1 MAMDILESVEKRK
14 SIRAFKPDPVP
25 QPILQEIMERSLR
38 APSWGNTQ
46 PWDLIVVAGS
56 KLEEIKQ
63 GFTAK
68 AGQDTNPDIARP
80 QEFPEPYA
88 SRRRPMV
95 RPPQA
100 APGGQQQPPPPSE
113 GEIAFRPDA
122 EPRGQWD
129 TRVGHVRDLMANQDT
144 FTWAIVAIS
153 FAVQGGLFGIYFQGA
168 DPSGHLA
175 LPLAGLAAAFV
186 FLLFVARSNW
196 YMTTYMRLLRGTHRE
211 EYQIRAP
218 HFPWSATSVM
228 YGAHSVLALTW
239 LVLLVSYLCACP

>member
-1 MAMDILESVEKRK
+1 MPGLSG
-14 SIRAFKPDPVP
+14 P
-25 QPILQEIMERSLR
+25 
-38 APSWGNTQ
+38 APSSTATSELSYSVRCIVHLGGLHV
-46 PWDLIVVAGS
+46 DLASWIVLILALSAVAGTWA
-56 KLEEIKQ
+56 
-63 GFTAK
+63 TAV
-68 AGQDTNPDIARP
+68 I
-80 QEFPEPYA
+80 A
-88 SRRRPMV
+88 SRR
-95 RPPQA
+95 A
-100 APGGQQQPPPPSE
+100 QQQPPPPSE